1 MSLVFKFVS
10 CLIFEFLL
18 LMSSLVGKLIKLS
31 LTNKLINSLP
41 HQLKIQ

>member
-1 MSLVFKFVS
+1 MSLVFKLIS
-10 CLIFEFLL
+10 CLVFEFLL
-18 LMSSLVGKLIKLS
+18 LMSSLVEKLIKFL